1 MNIEQAINY
10 GVPVLLHSFHKA
22 NGQAKNETV
31 GVNVAR
37 LARRYPEAK
46 LIMAHL
52 SGNCYD
58 GIRAV
63 RDLPNVWLDFCGSI
77 FQQDALDY
85 ALEYVGADRLLHG
98 SDMPG
103 NYLVNLGQVI
113 ALDID
118 EESRAKIL
126 GGNAKRLFDRS
137 FRL

>member
-1 MNIEQAINY
+1 MRILYAEDELQMSRA
-10 GVPVLLHSFHKA
+10 VCAVLQHNHFSVDA
-22 NGQAKNETV
+22 V
-31 GVNVAR
+31 
-37 LARRYPEAK
+37 
-46 LIMAHL
+46 
-52 SGNCYD
+52 YD
-58 GIRAV
+58 G
-63 RDLPNVWLDFCGSI
+63 
-77 FQQDALDY
+77 QDALDY